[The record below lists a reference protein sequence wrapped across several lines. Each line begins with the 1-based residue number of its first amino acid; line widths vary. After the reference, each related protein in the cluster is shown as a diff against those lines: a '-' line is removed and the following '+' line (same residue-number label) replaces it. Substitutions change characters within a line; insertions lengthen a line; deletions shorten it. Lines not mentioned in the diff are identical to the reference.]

1 MLNRTALIV
10 DDSRTA
16 CQVLR
21 LMLER
26 EDFQVA
32 TCASAEEAL
41 EHLGGHRPGIIFM
54 DHMMPGMDGFQA
66 VKEIKANPATATIP
80 IVMYTARSGEV
91 YVGQAHALG
100 AVDILSKPPTR
111 ESLRAVFRRIDER
124 YVAADVEALEVVS
137 EASDETPP
145 AVEPPVVPDEGNVA
159 AAAPA
164 GARERAMPAVTAVP
178 VHARRAVETAP
189 PRGRVS
195 WWAALAFG
203 VLAFV
208 AGARVGDDARQ
219 DRARFEAL
227 SWALADGVPYAFGE
241 VPFGGERLRWIEEL
255 LGHLRVAGYR
265 GVVRVRG
272 HAGQFCLVPRGD
284 GWTVAEAALP
294 IEECATIGLDPAA
307 TRLGSGRQSP
317 EFREFLWRSPLLRR
331 SGIRLV
337 VEAAGD
343 SEPLQ
348 PYPAPGRVRTAGDW
362 NRVAA
367 LNNRVSVELVPD
379 D

>member
-41 EHLGGHRPGIIFM
+41 EHLGDHRPGIIFM

-66 VKEIKANPATATIP
+66 VKEIKANPAIAAIP
-80 IVMYTARSGEV
+80 IVMYTARSGDV

-124 YVAADVEALEVVS
+124 GAEAEPEVLEVVGDVPDL
-137 EASDETPP
+137 APLRTD
-145 AVEPPVVPDEGNVA
+145 PPVVSAGPIVA
-159 AAAPA
+159 PEAP
-164 GARERAMPAVTAVP
+164 RERAAPVVGAPRVP
-178 VHARRAVETAP
+178 ERRVIAAAP
-189 PRGRVS
+189 PRGRVP

-227 SWALADGVPYAFGE
+227 SWALADGFPYAFGE

-255 LGHLRVAGYR
+255 LGHLRAAGYR

-272 HAGQFCLVPRGD
+272 HAGQFCLVARGE
-284 GWTVAEAALP
+284 GWAVADPALP
-294 IEECATIGLDPAA
+294 IEECATIGLDPVA

-317 EFREFLWRSPLLRR
+317 EFREFLWRSPLLGR

-348 PYPAPGRVRTAGDW
+348 PYPAPGRVRTASDW
-362 NRVAA
+362 NSVAA
-367 LNNRVSVELVPD
+367 LNNRLSVELVPD
-379 D
+379 G

>member
-32 TCASAEEAL
+32 TCTSAEEAL
-41 EHLGGHRPGIIFM
+41 EHLGDHRPGIIFM

-66 VKEIKANPATATIP
+66 VKEIKANPAIAAIP
-80 IVMYTARSGEV
+80 IVMYTARSGDV

-124 YVAADVEALEVVS
+124 GAEAEALEVVA
-137 EASDETPP
+137 EMPDETSPEAEPP
-145 AVEPPVVPDEGNVA
+145 ALRVEPIA
-159 AAAPA
+159 ATSAPTGASERPAPA
-164 GARERAMPAVTAVP
+164 RKPTAVRERPAFEAQPSRARVP
-178 VHARRAVETAP
+178 
-189 PRGRVS
+189 

-219 DRARFEAL
+219 GRAQFEAL

-241 VPFGGERLRWIEEL
+241 APFGGERLRRIEEL
-255 LGHLRVAGYR
+255 LGHLRAAGYR

-272 HAGQFCLVPRGD
+272 HAGQFCLVAQGD
-284 GWTVAEAALP
+284 GWAVADPGLP
-294 IEECATIGLDPAA
+294 IEECATIGLDPVA

-317 EFREFLWRSPLLRR
+317 EFREFLWRSPLLGR
-331 SGIRLV
+331 SGIRLQV
-337 VEAAGD
+337 DAAGD

-367 LNNRVSVELVPD
+367 LNNRLSVELVPD
-379 D
+379 G